1 MTKMMEIYHNSVLTE
16 EVIKGLQ
23 IYPSG
28 VYVDVTYGGGGHSR
42 AILKKL
48 NQNKYW
54 LDQNYL
60 QLMK

>member
-1 MTKMMEIYHNSVLTE
+1 MEIYHNSVLTE

-48 NQNKYW
+48 NQNGAQVKPI
-54 LDQNYL
+54 
-60 QLMK
+60 